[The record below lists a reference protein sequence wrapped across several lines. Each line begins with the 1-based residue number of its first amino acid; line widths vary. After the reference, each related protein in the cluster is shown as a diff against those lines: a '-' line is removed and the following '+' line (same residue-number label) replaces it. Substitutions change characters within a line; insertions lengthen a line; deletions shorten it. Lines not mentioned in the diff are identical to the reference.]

1 VAPLYGR
8 LKGEPHRK
16 EVTGR
21 GFYGVE
27 SRLET
32 WDGAIKTELDRDGT
46 YRVFVGEKYSP
57 DNLIATGNVSAG
69 WRSGRA
75 RAGDYRGHLRS
86 RRDGKRASTWRTRR
100 RTGG

>member
-8 LKGEPHRK
+8 LKGEPYRK
-16 EVTGR
+16 EVTRR

-46 YRVFVGEKYSP
+46 YRVFVGEKCSP

-69 WRSGRA
+69 VA
-75 RAGDYRGHLRS
+75 
-86 RRDGKRASTWRTRR
+86 
-100 RTGG
+100 

>member
-1 VAPLYGR
+1 MAPLYGR

-32 WDGAIKTELDRDGT
+32 WDGDIKTELDRDGT
-46 YRVFVGEKYSP
+46 YRGGVGEKYSP
-57 DNLIATGNVSAG
+57 NNLIATGNVSAG

-86 RRDGKRASTWRTRR
+86 RRDGKRASTWRTGR
-100 RTGG
+100 RTDG

>member
-1 VAPLYGR
+1 LYGR

>member
-1 VAPLYGR
+1 LYGR

-69 WRSGRA
+69 WRRGRA

>member
-1 VAPLYGR
+1 MAPLYGR

-16 EVTGR
+16 EVTSR

>member
-1 VAPLYGR
+1 LYGR

-21 GFYGVE
+21 EFYGVE

-86 RRDGKRASTWRTRR
+86 RRDGKRASTRRTRR